1 MKNLYLIGGTMGIG
15 KTAVC
20 QSLKKKLDH
29 SVFLDGDWCWDSD
42 PFVVNNETKKMVMN
56 NICYLLNSFL
66 SCSVYE
72 NIIFCWVMHEQAIID
87 EIVSRI
93 DLENTHLHCISL
105 IGDEN
110 TVVSHLRNDIER
122 GIREEAVIE
131 RSLSRLRCYDTL
143 STVKIDVTNLSLEQI
158 VEKIIC
164 RNEEETYDQRN
175 HI

>member
-1 MKNLYLIGGTMGIG
+1 
-15 KTAVC
+15 
-20 QSLKKKLDH
+20 
-29 SVFLDGDWCWDSD
+29 
-42 PFVVNNETKKMVMN
+42 MVMN
-56 NICYLLNSFL
+56 HICYLLNSFL

-105 IGDEN
+105 IADEN

>member
-1 MKNLYLIGGTMGIG
+1 
-15 KTAVC
+15 
-20 QSLKKKLDH
+20 
-29 SVFLDGDWCWDSD
+29 
-42 PFVVNNETKKMVMN
+42 
-56 NICYLLNSFL
+56 
-66 SCSVYE
+66 
-72 NIIFCWVMHEQAIID
+72 MHEQAIID

-105 IGDEN
+105 IADEN

-131 RSLSRLRCYDTL
+131 RSLSRIRCYNTL

-164 RNEEETYDQRN
+164 RNEEGN
-175 HI
+175 I